1 MNPKDKFIAR
11 KKVYNP
17 YSQVSKTV
25 AMKHILPISIKF
37 LKNNP
42 EYLEE
47 FEKDWEELN
56 NVNSERFSNWL
67 ETASP
72 IALENY
78 RVFSEYKNR
87 KPTILDKLG
96 KFIHGLNDFFETPF
110 GGFIAKIFGAA
121 FISVTFV
128 GGFSIVLALVC
139 LLGFIGVKLFAVNPI
154 LSIGY
159 AAFIT
164 IFIPTLLHSFDG

>member
-1 MNPKDKFIAR
+1 
-11 KKVYNP
+11 
-17 YSQVSKTV
+17 
-25 AMKHILPISIKF
+25 MKHILPISIKF

-42 EYLEE
+42 DYLEE

-56 NVNSERFSNWL
+56 NVDSERFSNWL

-87 KPTILDKLG
+87 KPTMLDKLG
-96 KFIHGLNDFFETPF
+96 KFIHGLIGFFETPF
-110 GGFIAKIFGAA
+110 GSFIAKIFGAG
-121 FISVTFV
+121 FISVAVV
-128 GGFSIVLALVC
+128 GGFSLILALFGVVC
-139 LLGFIGVKLFAVNPI
+139 FIGFKLFAVNPI
-154 LSIGY
+154 LGVGY
-159 AAFIT
+159 AAFMS